1 MPAIRCLCAS
11 LLLVLIGCTSTK
23 TSNTARTG
31 TEQLLISNAVD
42 QALGKVDFSPLAG
55 KRVLVEEK
63 YLDSIDKGYIISS
76 IRHNVVHAGGH
87 LAAKPED
94 ADIILELRSGGVGTD
109 ISDAFLGVPGISL
122 PGMVALPDLKLVTR
136 SRQSAFAKLGIV
148 AIDAKTQQELPV
160 GGVSLAM
167 SDDNNWYVM
176 GVGPYRQGTVEQ
188 EVEISV
194 GPGTGAMD
202 GMIPPVIAFKSPRGP
217 SKTANGIPVA
227 NGRQN
232 LRRAPA
238 NVSSPSP
245 SPSPIAA
252 NPAADETTG
261 RIQLTSGDEE
271 ASAKQPAAEPA
282 AKSAVENPA
291 ANEKSL
297 FE

>member
-1 MPAIRCLCAS
+1 MLAIRCFCAS

-42 QALGKVDFSPLAG
+42 QALGKVDFSPMAG
-55 KRVLVEEK
+55 KKVLVEEK
-63 YLDSIDKGYIISS
+63 YLDSVDKGYIISS
-76 IRHNVVHAGGH
+76 IRHNVLHAGGH
-87 LAAKPED
+87 LTAKAEE

-148 AIDAKTQQELPV
+148 AIDAKSQQELPV

-176 GVGPYRQGTVEQ
+176 GVGPYRQGTMEK
-188 EVEISV
+188 EVEMSI
-194 GPGTGAMD
+194 GPSLDPVT
-202 GMIPPVIAFKSPRGP
+202 GMIPPVTAFNKPRSPMT
-217 SKTANGIPVA
+217 TANGIPVA
-227 NGRQN
+227 DSRKN
-232 LRRAPA
+232 LRRTPSQVAAPQ
-238 NVSSPSP
+238 
-245 SPSPIAA
+245 PIATQ
-252 NPAADETTG
+252 PATEEATG
-261 RIQLTSGDEE
+261 RIRLTSGDEDPT
-271 ASAKQPAAEPA
+271 AKPAVTNP
-282 AKSAVENPA
+282 VENLSTA
-291 ANEKSL
+291 EKSP

>member
-42 QALGKVDFSPLAG
+42 QALGKVDFTPMAG
-55 KRVLVEEK
+55 KKVLVEEK
-63 YLDSIDKGYIISS
+63 YLDSVDKGYIVSS
-76 IRHNVVHAGGH
+76 IRHNVLHAGGH
-87 LAAKPED
+87 LTAKPEE

-109 ISDAFLGVPGISL
+109 ISDAFLGIPGISM
-122 PGMVALPDLKLVTR
+122 PGMVALPDLKLITR

-176 GVGPYRQGTVEQ
+176 GVGPYRQGTVEK
-188 EVEISV
+188 EVEVSV
-194 GPGTGAMD
+194 GPSNGPID
-202 GMIPPVIAFKSPRGP
+202 GMVPPVVSFNKHRGP
-217 SKTANGIPVA
+217 STTANGIPVA

-232 LRRAPA
+232 LRRTPG
-238 NVSSPSP
+238 NVTTPR
-245 SPSPIAA
+245 PIASE
-252 NPAADETTG
+252 PAAEETTG
-261 RIQLTSGDEE
+261 RIRLASGDEE
-271 ASAKQPAAEPA
+271 PAAKEPVVEQP
-282 AKSAVENPA
+282 AKSAVEQPPMD
-291 ANEKSL
+291 EKAL

>member
-1 MPAIRCLCAS
+1 MPMPAIRCLCAS

-42 QALGKVDFSPLAG
+42 QALGKVDFSQLAG

-122 PGMVALPDLKLVTR
+122 PGMVSLPDLKLITR

-148 AIDAKTQQELPV
+148 AIDAKSQQELPV

-188 EVEISV
+188 EVEVSV

-202 GMIPPVIAFKSPRGP
+202 GMIPPVVAFKSPRGP
-217 SKTANGIPVA
+217 SKTPNGIPVA

-238 NVSSPSP
+238 NVSSAL
-245 SPSPIAA
+245 PIAA
-252 NPAADETTG
+252 SPAADETTG

-271 ASAKQPAAEPA
+271 APAKQPVAEPA
-282 AKSAVENPA
+282 TKSAGENPPPTD
-291 ANEKSL
+291 KSL